1 MKYALLICEDPS
13 RFPEPGE
20 AAYEAMMAEYDQFTR
35 ELIDAGE
42 RAGGLRLVGVDTA
55 TSVRVRNDDV
65 VLTDGPFAETREHL
79 GGFYVVDVADR
90 RRAVE
95 LAARI
100 PGARFGVV
108 EVRPLH
114 PDY

>member
-1 MKYALLICEDPS
+1 MKYALLICEDPA
-13 RFPEPGE
+13 RAPKPGE
-20 AAYEAMMAEYDQFTR
+20 PEYEAMMDEYYRFTR
-35 ELIDAGE
+35 ELDESGE
-42 RAGGLRLVGVDTA
+42 RAGGLRLDGPDTA

-79 GGFYVVDVADR
+79 GGFYIVDVASR
-90 RRAVE
+90 ERAVE

>member
-13 RFPEPGE
+13 LFPKPGE
-20 AAYEAMMAEYDQFTR
+20 PRYDAMMADYDRLTR
-35 ELIDAGE
+35 ELDESGE
-42 RAGGLRLVGVDTA
+42 RVGGLRLEGIDTA

-79 GGFYVVDVADR
+79 GGFYIVEVPDR
-90 RRAVE
+90 ARAVE
-95 LAARI
+95 LASRI

-108 EVRPLH
+108 EVRPLY
-114 PDY
+114 PGY

>member
-1 MKYALLICEDPS
+1 MRYALLICEDPS
-13 RFPEPGE
+13 LFPRPGE
-20 AAYEAMMAEYDQFTR
+20 PEYPAMMAEYERLTA
-35 ELIDAGE
+35 ELDESGE
-42 RAGGLRLVGVDTA
+42 RVGGLRLEGPDTA

-79 GGFYVVDVADR
+79 GGFYIVDVASR
-90 RRAVE
+90 ERALE

-108 EVRPLH
+108 EVRPLY
-114 PDY
+114 PGY

>member
-13 RFPEPGE
+13 RFPVPGAPE
-20 AAYEAMMAEYDQFTR
+20 YDEMMADYDRLTR
-35 ELIDAGE
+35 ELNESGE
-42 RAGGLRLVGVDTA
+42 RVGGLRLEGVDTA

-79 GGFYVVDVADR
+79 GGFYIVDVADR
-90 RRAVE
+90 DRAIE

-108 EVRPLH
+108 EVRPLY
-114 PDY
+114 PGY

>member
-1 MKYALLICEDPS
+1 MKYALLICEDPAVV
-13 RFPEPGE
+13 PKPGE
-20 AAYEAMMAEYDQFTR
+20 PEYDAMMAEYDVFTR
-35 ELIDAGE
+35 ELDQSGE
-42 RAGGLRLVGVDTA
+42 RAGGLRLATVDTA

-79 GGFYVVDVADR
+79 GGFYVVDVATR
-90 RRAVE
+90 ERAVE
-95 LAARI
+95 LAGRI
-100 PGARFGVV
+100 PGARYGVV

>member
-1 MKYALLICEDPS
+1 VKYALLVCEDPAL
-13 RFPEPGE
+13 FPKPGQPE
-20 AAYEAMMAEYDQFTR
+20 YEAMMAEYDLFTG
-35 ELIDAGE
+35 ELDESGE
-42 RAGGLRLVGVDTA
+42 RVGGLRLTGPDTA

-79 GGFYVVDVADR
+79 GGFYIVDVASR
-90 RRAVE
+90 ERAME

-108 EVRPLH
+108 EVRPVDPH
-114 PDY
+114 Y